1 MARKS
6 NAARVRETVLSGQK
20 FKRTHQAT
28 VDGILGPNVIKVESK
43 GSQFYNKDNWTQRA
57 FTAGF
62 TRWASLNR
70 LADPDRYDV
79 EGWMSTANHQ
89 QVYEGDRGIVIAST
103 PDELP
108 AKKASAL
115 MGGGY
120 HEAWHTEYSRRT
132 PVTIELVWPKL
143 RQHWELLNRD
153 PATGERGWHKL
164 TGPLLEWSN
173 IVEDIRI
180 ERLGCRK
187 YPGSRKRMEDLQDL
201 ILEMEAEGRQA
212 AEHRGLPTND
222 DLAVVMGTFRDLG
235 LGYSTTLQDAAIRS
249 YKARSPAAYKFV
261 TEGPLKPL
269 LDRAINLTAD
279 EDMEC
284 LWLAME
290 IVAAIVNARGQQPQQ
305 PPPPP
310 QPPQEGQ
317 PQEGGGGA
325 GEGEPQEGGKP
336 PEGPPKP
343 RVFKVGD
350 RALLKSGP
358 HAGCEVEVTRAGLPD
373 PVTGEQALEFSLVE
387 PD

>member
-6 NAARVRETVLSGQK
+6 MAARRRDTVLSGQK
-20 FKRTHQAT
+20 FRRTHQQT
-28 VDGILGPNVIKVESK
+28 VDGILGPNVCKVESK
-43 GSQFYNKDNWTQRA
+43 GSQFYNKDNWTQRSFTAA
-57 FTAGF
+57 FTQ
-62 TRWASLNR
+62 WAALNPK
-70 LADPDRYDV
+70 ADPDRYDV
-79 EGWMSTANHQ
+79 LDWMSTSNRT
-89 QVYEGDRGIVIAST
+89 QVYETERGIVIAQT

-120 HEAWHTEYSRRT
+120 HEAWHTEYSRREPIT
-132 PVTIELVWPKL
+132 VEMVWPKL
-143 RQHWELLNRD
+143 SRHWELLNRD

-173 IVEDIRI
+173 IIEDIRI

-235 LGYSTTLQDAAIRS
+235 LGYETVLQDAAIRS
-249 YKARSPAAYKFV
+249 YKARSPAAFKFV

-284 LWLAME
+284 LWLSME

-305 PPPPP
+305 PQ
-310 QPPQEGQ
+310 QPPKGPQDA
-317 PQEGGGGA
+317 QEGGGGA

-336 PEGPPKP
+336 PKGPQKP
-343 RVFKVGD
+343 RVYKVGD
-350 RALLKSGP
+350 RAKLTAGP
-358 HAGCEVEVTRAGLPD
+358 HAGREVEVTRAGLPD
-373 PVTGEQALEFSLVE
+373 PETGEQALEFSLVE